1 MRYEIDAKEY
11 QVTEI
16 NTTDEPCLKFLNEIN
31 AVTTNRFQIITN
43 FEALMNYVKQT
54 NKQTKQQNKNNK
66 NKTRILVFNATVV
79 FWICKYYLT

>member
-16 NTTDEPCLKFLNEIN
+16 NTTDEPCLQFLNEIN

-54 NKQTKQQNKNNK
+54 NKQNNK
-66 NKTRILVFNATVV
+66 TKTT
-79 FWICKYYLT
+79 KTKHEYQSLTQQQFFEYVSII

>member
-16 NTTDEPCLKFLNEIN
+16 NTTDEPCLQFLNEIN
-31 AVTTNRFQIITN
+31 AVTTNRFQIISN

-79 FWICKYYLT
+79 F

>member
-16 NTTDEPCLKFLNEIN
+16 NTTDEPCLQFLNEIN

-79 FWICKYYLT
+79 F

>member
-16 NTTDEPCLKFLNEIN
+16 NTTDEPCLQFLNEIN
-31 AVTTNRFQIITN
+31 AVTRNRFQIITN

-79 FWICKYYLT
+79 F

>member
-16 NTTDEPCLKFLNEIN
+16 NTTDEPCLQFLNEIN

-66 NKTRILVFNATVV
+66 NKTRILVFNATLV
-79 FWICKYYLT
+79 F